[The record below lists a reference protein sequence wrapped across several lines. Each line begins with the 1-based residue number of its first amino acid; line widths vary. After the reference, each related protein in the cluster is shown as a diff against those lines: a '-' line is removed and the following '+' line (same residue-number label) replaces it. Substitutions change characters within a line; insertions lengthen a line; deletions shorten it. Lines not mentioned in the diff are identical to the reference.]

1 MAEFVVSG
9 VAERLGKLLLQE
21 ANFLSGVSHQVE
33 MLQNELKLMQSFLK
47 VADTKQDESN
57 LVRQLVAQIRDL
69 AYDAEDIIATYALK
83 VGSRGV
89 KRCACILGEGITV
102 HQVGSKIDV
111 IKTRISNLK
120 QSFQD
125 YGIEKSTIQ
134 AGRLSSLTETQR
146 EQRQTF
152 SHPEH
157 DVVGFNDGLN
167 KLVNFLLKEEG
178 GKRVASI
185 CGMGGLGKT
194 TLAKMVYNNPKVK
207 QHFNCCSWVY
217 ISQQCQR
224 RPVLE
229 EIMINLL
236 SQSQK
241 DEIQKSDEVDIIKK
255 QKD

>member
-1 MAEFVVSG
+1 MAESVVSG
-9 VAERLGKLLLQE
+9 VAERLGNLLLQE

-47 VADTKQDESN
+47 VADTKQDESD

-134 AGRLSSLTETQR
+134 AGRLSSLNEMQR

-167 KLVNFLLKEEG
+167 KLVNFLLKEEEA
-178 GKRVASI
+178 KELLPYVVWVVWVKPLLPKWFTTTPKSSNTLTAV
-185 CGMGGLGKT
+185 LG
-194 TLAKMVYNNPKVK
+194 
-207 QHFNCCSWVY
+207 Y
-217 ISQQCQR
+217 ISHNN
-224 RPVLE
+224 VKEDLFW
-229 EIMINLL
+229 
-236 SQSQK
+236 
-241 DEIQKSDEVDIIKK
+241 KK
-255 QKD
+255 F